1 MPAALQVHNLTA
13 LPPCCAAA
21 LPLSRSIRRRWRC
34 SPTTPSR
41 RSACMAAPTST
52 RERGE
57 GPGGAASAAL
67 PASTRRRRRFRLA
80 EQLGRPAPYA
90 WPPPPLHCHPCHSP
104 MQRAEPA
111 VRAVRHSGGHPR
123 PSDRPPG
130 ELGAGSKAAGHPHAG
145 GRARGRAGPGEC
157 RLYRFQ
163 GNSCIE
169 LSSCSG
175 SARRMAP
182 GSRQRRLPS
191 IGPDLAACG
200 ALLWVLR
207 RCWMKQTSCWKWAS
221 ARPSSASWVRACCSC
236 GYGAPASRSPV
247 ICVWLQRALTFV
259 CPCSSLTTS
268 VLLACNPRR
277 AMHSGQSSMPRCPSN
292 NVPPLFPA
300 VPGRLPAALPPDAAV
315 QRDHAAGSAA
325 GGGAG
330 AQGAALFHRHDKR
343 GGLGHQRAGK
353 AEYRA
358 NLCLGTRA
366 EGRFPATPL
375 ARHPGRPSRVNP
387 APSCCRAA

>member
-1 MPAALQVHNLTA
+1 MPAALQVHVLIA

-21 LPLSRSIRRRWRC
+21 LPLNRSTRRRWRC

-41 RSACMAAPTST
+41 RCACMAAPTST

-67 PASTRRRRRFRLA
+67 PASTSRRRRFRLA

-90 WPPPPLHCHPCHSP
+90 WPPPPLHCDPCHSP
-104 MQRAEPA
+104 MQRAQPA

-123 PSDRPPG
+123 PADRPSG
-130 ELGAGSKAAGHPHAG
+130 ELGAGSQAAGHPHAG
-145 GRARGRAGPGEC
+145 GRAQGKAARGDAGLVHSRTARA
-157 RLYRFQ
+157 
-163 GNSCIE
+163 
-169 LSSCSG
+169 SS
-175 SARRMAP
+175 SAHVLGAWRMAP
-182 GSRQRRLPS
+182 GSCQRRLPS

-200 ALLWVLR
+200 ALFWVLR

-277 AMHSGQSSMPRCPSN
+277 AIHSG
-292 NVPPLFPA
+292 
-300 VPGRLPAALPPDAAV
+300 
-315 QRDHAAGSAA
+315 
-325 GGGAG
+325 
-330 AQGAALFHRHDKR
+330 
-343 GGLGHQRAGK
+343 
-353 AEYRA
+353 
-358 NLCLGTRA
+358 
-366 EGRFPATPL
+366 
-375 ARHPGRPSRVNP
+375 
-387 APSCCRAA
+387 